1 MTIGKDAW
9 TRTLKTTIGVT
20 ALIVGGLLY
29 VIYRTK
35 SLLMFEWFRMIGLSE
50 MVENLRGEYDGLNL
64 YGWVRNSMPA
74 GLWLFSY
81 LFIIDSLWGKDR
93 NPVYHLFIFVLPVI
107 AIGSEFMQLFGMLP
121 GTFDYMDLIS
131 YTVAILIFILIK
143 KLKV

>member
-1 MTIGKDAW
+1 MAIEKATWI
-9 TRTLKTTIGVT
+9 RTLKATIGIT

-29 VIYRTK
+29 VIFRSK
-35 SLLMFEWFRMIGLSE
+35 SLLMFEWFRMMGFSE
-50 MVENLRGEYDGLNL
+50 MVENLRGNYDGLSM
-64 YGWVRNSMPA
+64 YGWIRESMPA

-93 NPVYHLFIFVLPVI
+93 NLVYHLFIFVLPVI
-107 AIGSEFMQLFGMLP
+107 AICSEFMQLFGMLP

-131 YTVAILIFILIK
+131 YAIAILIFILIK